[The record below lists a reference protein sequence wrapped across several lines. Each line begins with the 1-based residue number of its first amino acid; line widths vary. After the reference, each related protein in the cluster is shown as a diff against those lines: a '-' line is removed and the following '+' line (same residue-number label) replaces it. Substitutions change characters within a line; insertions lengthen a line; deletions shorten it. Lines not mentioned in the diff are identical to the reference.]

1 MTFNSTT
8 MTKQIFSL
16 MIAAT
21 LVVSCGQKDN
31 NQTVDQLIAAK
42 NNKELQARKAT
53 IQADLAKIEA
63 ALATLNVRKEEA
75 LVSVATLKDTVFNHY
90 LDIQG
95 SVETKE
101 NILIQP
107 EMPGTLVALNVKAG
121 QRVSKGQLLAR
132 VDDGGSSQQVASLE
146 TQYQLAKTTF
156 ERQKNLWSQKIGSEI
171 QYLQA
176 QTQMLSLQR
185 SVAQAKAMLSKTEIR
200 APFSGTIDEVFVER
214 GQVVSAGPQ
223 GLMRIVN
230 LNNMYVSTSI
240 PESYIGKLKV
250 GTQVDV
256 FLTSLNKNYK
266 GKVRQIG
273 NFINPNNRSF
283 GIEVSIPNPEN
294 LLRPNQVAK
303 LKVIDYTVKNAIV
316 VPSNV
321 IQEDGK
327 GNQFVFVAT
336 NSDGKTATAKKAMV
350 TIGKSS
356 DNVTE
361 ILSGLSANDI
371 IVIEGVNTISEEMKL
386 NFYYFNSRKN
396 KLCHIK
402 IKNSAFQVGQLTI
415 VSRCIS

>member
-1 MTFNSTT
+1 MKFNNIP
-8 MTKQIFSL
+8 MTKKIVSLLIASAIF
-16 MIAAT
+16 A
-21 LVVSCGQKDN
+21 SCGNKDN
-31 NQTVDQLIAAK
+31 TQTVDQLIAAK

-53 IQADLAKIEA
+53 IQADLAKIDA

-95 SVETKE
+95 SVNTKE

-107 EMPGTLVALNVKAG
+107 EMPGTLIALNVKAG

-156 ERQKNLWSQKIGSEI
+156 ERQKNLWNQKIGSEI

-200 APFSGTIDEVFVER
+200 APFSGTIDEVFVEK
-214 GQVVSAGPQ
+214 GQVVSASPQ

-230 LNNMYVSTSI
+230 LNNMYVSTSV

-327 GNQFVFVAT
+327 GNQFVFVAS
-336 NSDGKTATAKKAMV
+336 NSNGKTATAKKAMV
-350 TIGKSS
+350 TTGKSS

-371 IVIEGVNTISEEMKL
+371 IVIEGVNTISEGMKL
-386 NFYYFNSRKN
+386 NF
-396 KLCHIK
+396 
-402 IKNSAFQVGQLTI
+402 
-415 VSRCIS
+415 

>member
-1 MTFNSTT
+1 MKSNRTLMT
-8 MTKQIFSL
+8 TKIL
-16 MIAAT
+16 PLIIASA
-21 LVVSCGQKDN
+21 LVVSCGDKQN
-31 NQTVDQLIAAK
+31 NQTVDQLIASK
-42 NNKELQARKAT
+42 NNKELQAKKAL
-53 IQADLAKIEA
+53 IQADLAKIDA
-63 ALATLNVRKEEA
+63 ALATLNVKKEEA
-75 LVSVATLKDTVFNHY
+75 LVSVLTLKDTLFNHY

-95 SVETKE
+95 NVNTKE

-107 EMPGTLVALNVKAG
+107 EMPGTLVMLNAKAG
-121 QRVSKGQLLAR
+121 QHVSKGQILAR

-156 ERQKNLWSQKIGSEI
+156 ERQKNLWNQKIGSEI

-185 SVAQAKAMLSKTEIR
+185 SVAQAKAMLAKTVIR

-214 GQVVSAGPQ
+214 GQVVSAGAQ

-266 GKVRQIG
+266 GKVRQVG

-303 LKVIDYTVKNAIV
+303 LKVIDYSSKNAIV
-316 VPSNV
+316 VPTNV
-321 IQEDGK
+321 IQEDGD
-327 GNQFVFVAT
+327 GNKFVFVAI
-336 NSDGKTATAKKAMV
+336 NSNGKTATAKKVIV
-350 TIGKSS
+350 TVGRSS

-361 ILSGLSANDI
+361 ILTGLSANDI
-371 IVIEGVNTISEEMKL
+371 LVTEGVNTISEGMKL
-386 NFYYFNSRKN
+386 NF
-396 KLCHIK
+396 
-402 IKNSAFQVGQLTI
+402 
-415 VSRCIS
+415 

>member
-1 MTFNSTT
+1 MKSNRTPMT
-8 MTKQIFSL
+8 TKIFPL
-16 MIAAT
+16 LLAAT
-21 LVVSCGQKDN
+21 LTVSCGEKDN

-42 NNKELQARKAT
+42 NNKELQARKAA
-53 IQADLAKIEA
+53 IQADLAKIDA
-63 ALATLNVRKEEA
+63 ALATLNVKKEEA
-75 LVSVATLKDTVFNHY
+75 LVSVMSLKDTVFNHY

-107 EMPGTLVALNVKAG
+107 EIPGTLIALNVKAG
-121 QRVSKGQLLAR
+121 QHVSKGQILAR

-146 TQYQLAKTTF
+146 TQYQLAKTTY
-156 ERQKNLWSQKIGSEI
+156 ERQKNLWNQKIGSEI

-185 SVAQAKAMLSKTEIR
+185 SVAQAKAMLAKTVIR
-200 APFSGTIDEVFVER
+200 APFSGTIDEVFVEK
-214 GQVVSAGPQ
+214 GQVVSANPQ

-230 LNNMYVSTSI
+230 LNNMYVSTSV

-266 GKVRQIG
+266 GKVRQVG

-303 LKVIDYTVKNAIV
+303 LKVIDYTAKNAIV
-316 VPSNV
+316 VPTNV
-321 IQEDGK
+321 IQEDGE
-327 GNQFVFVAT
+327 GNKFVFVAI
-336 NSDGKTATAKKAMV
+336 NSNGKTATAKKV
-350 TIGKSS
+350 LVSTGKSS

-361 ILSGLSANDI
+361 ILTGLSANDI
-371 IVIEGVNTISEEMKL
+371 IITEGVNSISEGMKL
-386 NFYYFNSRKN
+386 NF
-396 KLCHIK
+396 
-402 IKNSAFQVGQLTI
+402 
-415 VSRCIS
+415 